1 LVILKWRFPLFSTLA
16 REVLMEEYDQS
27 LVQQLFD
34 GNPRFRML
42 YEEHHLLEK
51 ELQKLNQRTF
61 LTAEEEI
68 ERKKVQKLKLAGKDE
83 MDRMLRSYRGH

>member
-1 LVILKWRFPLFSTLA
+1 
-16 REVLMEEYDQS
+16 MEEKDPTNQP

-34 GNPRFRML
+34 ENPRFRLL

-51 ELQKLNQRTF
+51 ELHKLDQKPF
-61 LTAEEEI
+61 LTPEEEI

-83 MDRMLRSYRGH
+83 MTRLMSQLS